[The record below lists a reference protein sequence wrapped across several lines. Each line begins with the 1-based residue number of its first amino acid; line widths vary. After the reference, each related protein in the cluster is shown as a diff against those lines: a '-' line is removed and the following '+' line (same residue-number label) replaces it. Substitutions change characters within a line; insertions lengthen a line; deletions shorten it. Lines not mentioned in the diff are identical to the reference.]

1 MKNASGEMYEYKP
14 DSANR
19 SLRILLVRNVVGFP
33 IALVVGFV
41 GNIVNGLV
49 VPSAA
54 VGEFS
59 AFAVRM
65 FVIGAACSTGG
76 MIAWFNVFESRRGG
90 FLVWSVG
97 TLGGFL
103 GGLIAFQVGSG
114 IVDNPDLV
122 LSGKILGY
130 WTLSQRLVQVVILGA
145 GVGSCLFV
153 SVLSLFSNRF
163 NNL

>member
-49 VPSAA
+49 VPSTA
-54 VGEFS
+54 VSDFS

-76 MIAWFNVFESRRGG
+76 MIAWFNMFESKRGG
-90 FLVWSVG
+90 LLVWSVG

-163 NNL
+163 DTL

>member
-1 MKNASGEMYEYKP
+1 MKNTSTDMYKYKS
-14 DSANR
+14 DSANS
-19 SLRILLVRNVVGFP
+19 SLRILLVRNIVGFP
-33 IALVVGFV
+33 IALVMGFV
-41 GNIVNGLV
+41 GNVVNGLV

-54 VGEFS
+54 AGDFL

-76 MIAWFNVFESRRGG
+76 MIAWFNLFESRRGG
-90 FLVWSVG
+90 LLVWSFG

-114 IVDNPDLV
+114 IVDNPDIV
-122 LSGKILGY
+122 LSGKVLGY

-145 GVGSCLFV
+145 GLGTCLFV
-153 SVLSLFSNRF
+153 SALSRFSNRF
-163 NNL
+163 DTL

>member
-49 VPSAA
+49 VPSATE
-54 VGEFS
+54 GDFS
-59 AFAVRM
+59 AFSARM

-76 MIAWFNVFESRRGG
+76 MIAWFNLFESKRGG
-90 FLVWSVG
+90 MLVWSVG

-103 GGLIAFQVGSG
+103 GGLIAFQLGSG

-145 GVGSCLFV
+145 GVGTCFFV
-153 SVLSLFSNRF
+153 SVLALFSKRF
-163 NNL
+163 DNL

>member
-1 MKNASGEMYEYKP
+1 MKNSSVQMYEYKP

-76 MIAWFNVFESRRGG
+76 MVAWFNMFESKRGG

-103 GGLIAFQVGSG
+103 GGLIAFQLGSG

-163 NNL
+163 DTL

>member
-49 VPSAA
+49 VPSTA
-54 VGEFS
+54 VSDFS

-76 MIAWFNVFESRRGG
+76 MIAWFNMFESKRGG
-90 FLVWSVG
+90 LLVWSVG

-153 SVLSLFSNRF
+153 SVLSLFSSRF
-163 NNL
+163 GNL

>member
-1 MKNASGEMYEYKP
+1 MKNTSGEIYEYKP
-14 DSANR
+14 DSANS

-33 IALVVGFV
+33 IALVMGFA
-41 GNIVNGLV
+41 GNIINGII
-49 VPSAA
+49 VPSTA
-54 VGEFS
+54 VSDFS
-59 AFAVRM
+59 AFAARM

-76 MIAWFNVFESRRGG
+76 MIAWFNMFESKRGG
-90 FLVWSVG
+90 LLVWIVG
-97 TLGGFL
+97 MLGGFL
-103 GGLIAFQVGSG
+103 GGIVAYQVGSG

-145 GVGSCLFV
+145 GVGACLFV

-163 NNL
+163 ENL

>member
-1 MKNASGEMYEYKP
+1 MNNTPGEMYEYKS
-14 DSANR
+14 DSSNT

-33 IALVVGFV
+33 IALVMGFV

-49 VPSAA
+49 VPSTA
-54 VGEFS
+54 VSDFS

-65 FVIGAACSTGG
+65 LVIGAACSTGG
-76 MIAWFNVFESRRGG
+76 MIAWFNMFESKRGG
-90 FLVWSVG
+90 LLVWSVG

-130 WTLSQRLVQVVILGA
+130 WTLSQRLVPVVILGA
-145 GVGSCLFV
+145 GVGSCLFA

-163 NNL
+163 DTL

>member
-33 IALVVGFV
+33 IALVVGFA

-76 MIAWFNVFESRRGG
+76 MIAWFNLFETKRGG
-90 FLVWSVG
+90 LLVWSVG
-97 TLGGFL
+97 MLGGFL

-145 GVGSCLFV
+145 GVGTCLFV
-153 SVLSLFSNRF
+153 SLLSLFSNRF
-163 NNL
+163 ENL

>member
-1 MKNASGEMYEYKP
+1 MKTTPGDMYEYKS
-14 DSANR
+14 DSANS

-33 IALVVGFV
+33 IALVMGFV

-49 VPSAA
+49 VPSTG
-54 VGEFS
+54 VSDFP

-65 FVIGAACSTGG
+65 LVIGAACSTGG
-76 MIAWFNVFESRRGG
+76 MIAWFNMFESRRGG
-90 FLVWSVG
+90 LLVWVVG

-103 GGLIAFQVGSG
+103 GGLTAFQLGSG
-114 IVDNPDLV
+114 IVDNPDIV
-122 LSGKILGY
+122 LSGQVLGY

-163 NNL
+163 DTL

>member
-33 IALVVGFV
+33 IALVMGFV

-49 VPSAA
+49 VPSVA
-54 VGEFS
+54 VGDFS
-59 AFAVRM
+59 AFSARM

-76 MIAWFNVFESRRGG
+76 MIAWFNMFESRRGG

-145 GVGSCLFV
+145 GVGACFFV
-153 SVLSLFSNRF
+153 SVLALFSKRF
-163 NNL
+163 DNL

>member
-1 MKNASGEMYEYKP
+1 MYEYKS
-14 DSANR
+14 DSANS
-19 SLRILLVRNVVGFP
+19 SLRILLVRNIVGFP
-33 IALVVGFV
+33 IALVMGFV

-54 VGEFS
+54 VSDFS

-76 MIAWFNVFESRRGG
+76 MIAWFNMFESKRGG
-90 FLVWSVG
+90 LLVWSVG

-145 GVGSCLFV
+145 GVGSCLFA

-163 NNL
+163 DTL

>member
-76 MIAWFNVFESRRGG
+76 MIAWFNLFETKRGG
-90 FLVWSVG
+90 LLVWSVG
-97 TLGGFL
+97 MLGGFL

-145 GVGSCLFV
+145 GVGTCLFV
-153 SVLSLFSNRF
+153 SLLSLFSNRF
-163 NNL
+163 ENL

>member
-1 MKNASGEMYEYKP
+1 MNDTSGERYEYKS
-14 DSANR
+14 DSANS
-19 SLRILLVRNVVGFP
+19 SLRVLLLRNVVGFP
-33 IALVVGFV
+33 VALVVGFA

-49 VPSAA
+49 VPSTA
-54 VGEFS
+54 VSDFS

-76 MIAWFNVFESRRGG
+76 MIAWFNMFESRRGG
-90 FLVWSVG
+90 LLVWSVG
-97 TLGGFL
+97 TVGGFL
-103 GGLIAFQVGSG
+103 GGFIAFHLGSG

-145 GVGSCLFV
+145 GIGTCLLV
-153 SVLSLFSNRF
+153 SIVSLVANRF
-163 NNL
+163 ENL

>member
-49 VPSAA
+49 VPSTA
-54 VGEFS
+54 VSDFS

-76 MIAWFNVFESRRGG
+76 MIAWFNMFESKRGG
-90 FLVWSVG
+90 LLVWSVG

-145 GVGSCLFV
+145 GVGSCLFA

-163 NNL
+163 DTL

>member
-76 MIAWFNVFESRRGG
+76 MIAWFNLFESKRGG
-90 FLVWSVG
+90 LLVWSVG

-145 GVGSCLFV
+145 GVGTCFFV
-153 SVLSLFSNRF
+153 SVLALFSKRF
-163 NNL
+163 DNL

>member
-33 IALVVGFV
+33 IALVAGFV

-54 VGEFS
+54 VGDFS
-59 AFAVRM
+59 AFSARM

-76 MIAWFNVFESRRGG
+76 MIAWFNLFESKRGG
-90 FLVWSVG
+90 LLVWIVG

-153 SVLSLFSNRF
+153 SVLSLFTNRF
-163 NNL
+163 DTL

>member
-76 MIAWFNVFESRRGG
+76 MIAWFNLFETKRGG
-90 FLVWSVG
+90 LLVWSVG
-97 TLGGFL
+97 MLGGFL

-145 GVGSCLFV
+145 GVGSCLFA

-163 NNL
+163 DTL

>member
-33 IALVVGFV
+33 IALVVGFA

-76 MIAWFNVFESRRGG
+76 MIAWFNLFESKRGG
-90 FLVWSVG
+90 LLVWSVG

-103 GGLIAFQVGSG
+103 GGLIAFQLGSG

-145 GVGSCLFV
+145 GVGTCFFV
-153 SVLSLFSNRF
+153 SVLALFSKRF
-163 NNL
+163 DNL

>member
-1 MKNASGEMYEYKP
+1 MNNTSGEMYEYKS
-14 DSANR
+14 DSANS
-19 SLRILLVRNVVGFP
+19 SLRILLVRNIVGFP
-33 IALVVGFV
+33 IALVMGFV

-54 VGEFS
+54 VSDFS

-76 MIAWFNVFESRRGG
+76 MIAWFNMFESKRGG
-90 FLVWSVG
+90 LLVWSVG

-145 GVGSCLFV
+145 GVGSCLFA

-163 NNL
+163 DTL

>member
-19 SLRILLVRNVVGFP
+19 SLRILFVRNVVGFP

-76 MIAWFNVFESRRGG
+76 MIAWFNLFETKRGG
-90 FLVWSVG
+90 LLVWSVG
-97 TLGGFL
+97 MLGGFL

-145 GVGSCLFV
+145 AVGACLFV
-153 SVLSLFSNRF
+153 SLLSLFSNRF
-163 NNL
+163 ENL

>member
-1 MKNASGEMYEYKP
+1 MKNASGKMYEYKP

-33 IALVVGFV
+33 IALVVGFA

-76 MIAWFNVFESRRGG
+76 MIAWFNLFETKRGG
-90 FLVWSVG
+90 LLVWSVG
-97 TLGGFL
+97 MLGGFL

-145 GVGSCLFV
+145 GVGACFFV
-153 SVLSLFSNRF
+153 SLLSLFSNRF
-163 NNL
+163 ENL

>member
-1 MKNASGEMYEYKP
+1 MNNKSGDMYEYKS
-14 DSANR
+14 DSANS
-19 SLRILLVRNVVGFP
+19 SLRILLVRNIVGFP
-33 IALVVGFV
+33 IALVMGFV

-49 VPSAA
+49 VPSTA
-54 VGEFS
+54 VSDFS

-76 MIAWFNVFESRRGG
+76 MIAWFNMFESRRGG
-90 FLVWSVG
+90 LLVWAVG
-97 TLGGFL
+97 TMGGFL
-103 GGLIAFQVGSG
+103 GGIIAYEVGSG

-145 GVGSCLFV
+145 GVGACLFV

-163 NNL
+163 ENL

>member
-1 MKNASGEMYEYKP
+1 MKNASGQMYKYKP
-14 DSANR
+14 DSANH

-49 VPSAA
+49 VPSTA
-54 VGEFS
+54 VSDFS

-76 MIAWFNVFESRRGG
+76 MIAWFNMFESRRGG

-145 GVGSCLFV
+145 GVGSCLFA

-163 NNL
+163 DTL

>member
-1 MKNASGEMYEYKP
+1 MKNSSAQMFEYKP
-14 DSANR
+14 DSANH

-54 VGEFS
+54 EGDFS
-59 AFAVRM
+59 AFSARM

-76 MIAWFNVFESRRGG
+76 MIAWFNLFESKRGG

-163 NNL
+163 DTL

>member
-1 MKNASGEMYEYKP
+1 MKNTSSEMYEFRS
-14 DSANR
+14 DSANS
-19 SLRILLVRNVVGFP
+19 SLRILAVRNIVGFP
-33 IALVVGFV
+33 IALVMGFV

-54 VGEFS
+54 VGDMP
-59 AFAVRM
+59 AFMARM
-65 FVIGAACSTGG
+65 FVIGAAASTGG
-76 MIAWFNVFESRRGG
+76 MVAWFNIFESRRGG
-90 FLVWSVG
+90 FLVWFIG

-103 GGLIAFQVGSG
+103 GGIIAYQVGSG

-163 NNL
+163 DTL

>member
-1 MKNASGEMYEYKP
+1 MKNTSGEIYEYKS
-14 DSANR
+14 DSANG
-19 SLRILLVRNVVGFP
+19 SLRILLVRNIVGFP
-33 IALVVGFV
+33 LALVMGFA

-49 VPSAA
+49 VPSTA
-54 VGEFS
+54 VSDFS

-65 FVIGAACSTGG
+65 LVIGAACSTGG
-76 MIAWFNVFESRRGG
+76 MVAWFNMFESKRGG
-90 FLVWSVG
+90 FLVWIVG

-103 GGLIAFQVGSG
+103 GGIIAYQVGSG

-145 GVGSCLFV
+145 GFGACFFV
-153 SVLSLFSNRF
+153 SILGLFSKRF
-163 NNL
+163 DNL

>member
-1 MKNASGEMYEYKP
+1 MYEYKP

-49 VPSAA
+49 VPSTA
-54 VGEFS
+54 VSDFS

-76 MIAWFNVFESRRGG
+76 MIAWFNMFESKRGG
-90 FLVWSVG
+90 LLVWSVG

-145 GVGSCLFV
+145 GVGSCLFA

-163 NNL
+163 DTL

>member
-19 SLRILLVRNVVGFP
+19 SLRILVVRNVVGFP

-76 MIAWFNVFESRRGG
+76 MIAWFNLFETKRGG
-90 FLVWSVG
+90 LLVWSVG
-97 TLGGFL
+97 MLGGFL

-145 GVGSCLFV
+145 GVGTCLFV
-153 SVLSLFSNRF
+153 SLLSLFSNRF
-163 NNL
+163 ENL